1 MRCSPG
7 GRPSTMGLLTLQ
19 RRCCCL
25 SPGGPARRW
34 RGSGRRRKTHLSL
47 CRSCP
52 RTSLSS
58 SDPFGIFNHL
68 VHRTRAATLGHR
80 SSCPRTGASN
90 AVLGGAGGH
99 WAVGLCQPQSKRRPN
114 PTPSPSG
121 RVKPFRG
128 HHTTPYH
135 GPATPTPVPRA
146 ASEVAED
153 REPVEAAR
161 FAVTLRVFAVLPLSQ
176 RGRPQNAMQAAR
188 SSRSPLGLSFST
200 RPLRLSQAT
209 PYAAPFFVV
218 PRIPICMV
226 RLCVLLSH

>member
-1 MRCSPG
+1 MQPRGAAVYDGSSDPAAPLLLPVSWRTRPALEGKRSSEKDSSEFVPFLSSHLALFFGPVRNLQPSRSPHSCRDARAQIELPQNRG
-7 GRPSTMGLLTLQ
+7 LQ
-19 RRCCCL
+19 RR
-25 SPGGPARRW
+25 AWWRW
-34 RGSGRRRKTHLSL
+34 RPLG
-47 CRSCP
+47 CRFV
-52 RTSLSS
+52 R
-58 SDPFGIFNHL
+58 G
-68 VHRTRAATLGHR
+68 
-80 SSCPRTGASN
+80 
-90 AVLGGAGGH
+90 
-99 WAVGLCQPQSKRRPN
+99 QPQSKRRPN

-135 GPATPTPVPRA
+135 GPATTPTPVPRA

-209 PYAAPFFVV
+209 PYARHPFSSFHAYQFVW
-218 PRIPICMV
+218 
-226 RLCVLLSH
+226 

>member
-1 MRCSPG
+1 LPVSWRTRPALEGKWSSEKDSSEFVPFLSSHLALFFGPVRNLQPSRSPHSCRDARAQIELPQNRG
-7 GRPSTMGLLTLQ
+7 LQ
-19 RRCCCL
+19 RR
-25 SPGGPARRW
+25 AWWRW
-34 RGSGRRRKTHLSL
+34 RPLG
-47 CRSCP
+47 CRFV
-52 RTSLSS
+52 R
-58 SDPFGIFNHL
+58 G
-68 VHRTRAATLGHR
+68 
-80 SSCPRTGASN
+80 
-90 AVLGGAGGH
+90 
-99 WAVGLCQPQSKRRPN
+99 QPQSKRRPN

-128 HHTTPYH
+128 HHTTPRR
-135 GPATPTPVPRA
+135 PPQWLPRA

>member
-161 FAVTLRVFAVLPLSQ
+161 FAEPSA
-176 RGRPQNAMQAAR
+176 
-188 SSRSPLGLSFST
+188 SSRFFLFLSAGAHRTPCRPLGARDRPSALVSPHGPFGYRRLRRTRHPFSSFHAY
-200 RPLRLSQAT
+200 Q
-209 PYAAPFFVV
+209 FVW
-218 PRIPICMV
+218 
-226 RLCVLLSH
+226 